1 MVQSSEQLS
10 FSIQKF
16 NIREI
21 RYFKSNW
28 SRKKI

>member
-1 MVQSSEQLS
+1 MVQASEQLS

-21 RYFKSNW
+21 KYSKSN
-28 SRKKI
+28 